1 MIKLWVSILNILSAF
16 EYYIADRLGE
26 LFSTLVHFFIFW
38 IFPIILLYL
47 PSKVFSIIAIAI
59 ASFYVYVL
67 IGDIILSV
75 FGHENLEKKRGMID
89 ISNVHEMRS
98 EIVGALVKYVGGIIS
113 FATIYTGLQK
123 IFDGQAFVI
132 ATPSSVP
139 HFDFFYFSLI
149 TITTVG
155 YGDITAALWLS
166 KMYVMAEV
174 LFGAGFV
181 ILLFTMLISLYIDI
195 QRKKKYKD

>member
-1 MIKLWVSILNILSAF
+1 MINLWVSILNILSAF
-16 EYYIADRLGE
+16 EYYIADRVGE
-26 LFSTLVHFFIFW
+26 LVSTLVHFFIFW

-47 PSKVFSIIAIAI
+47 PGKIFAAVGIVIAT
-59 ASFYVYVL
+59 FYVYVL

-98 EIVGALVKYVGGIIS
+98 EIVGALVKYVGGFVS

-123 IFDGQAFVI
+123 IFDGHAFVI
-132 ATPSSVP
+132 IHPSSVA

-166 KMYVMAEV
+166 KTYVMAEV